1 MPEQASAFSRPVI
14 IYYLVVST
22 RFLIFKKIYSTHLLE
37 LYFKCKEKF
46 VISKIVDYKINLKEL
61 VSYETLLVLKESY
74 ENDILEITID
84 KNNSEKDF
92 NAVFDK

>member
-1 MPEQASAFSRPVI
+1 M
-14 IYYLVVST
+14 
-22 RFLIFKKIYSTHLLE
+22 
-37 LYFKCKEKF
+37 
-46 VISKIVDYKINLKEL
+46 ISKIVDYKINLKEL

-92 NAVFDK
+92 NAVFDKLYGIIIVAQSDIKKLENIFLTF